1 MIIGIIG
8 SGKQEKKE
16 FKEYFNTNYNFKY
29 LNVDEILDNLVKEKY
44 LEKIKKNNWHNI
56 DLLLEIRNR
65 VDEEI
70 EKRVKEL
77 SNDETIVVDYSLLK
91 DSYFANKC
99 DLLIKAENTSLEEY
113 DELNNIKE
121 YNSDNNKIYNSEI
134 DYHIKLDMKENWQE
148 KLNDFINYNLYKD
161 TKISVIV
168 PIHNT
173 SKYLTKCI
181 NSITNQTYKNLEI
194 ILIDDGSTDNSL
206 EICKIL
212 EKTDDRITVIHQE
225 NIGLSETRNKGM
237 DLATGEYICFID
249 SDDYIDNNMFETL
262 LKEIEKTNADVCEG
276 SFYIHM
282 KNGRLIDASVEQK
295 GIKYVENKLDLINAY
310 SNATILIPA
319 WDKLYRLSSIKN
331 IKFDKNC
338 FKEDSDY
345 IYKLCMAEKTFAL
358 VDKPFYH
365 YVKRKSTSITGNKI
379 SKKLF
384 TLQDWGKEKYQEVL
398 SEGEKYRDA
407 AEKIL
412 YNSLVHI
419 IRYFMR
425 DYKNGMLEKDEL
437 KEEIQSV
444 VNDTLQLLLTA
455 KDVKKFRKLD
465 EVLDMINTL
474 IEAQI
479 VDKEKMPVL
488 ELPCIGILWNSLDQ
502 NMMNE
507 ALDMIKDKATITD
520 DILIDLKD
528 EYREFI
534 NEIYFHNHECEGVSF
549 IKASTLIDKF
559 DSNNILILNMIIK
572 VKNYIYFNNLKGYM
586 FEEVA
591 DLKSLIRKTFKNKIK
606 EYAYDNVFHLTVDMD
621 EYEYTDQVCRK
632 LVKGYNNHEN

>member
-44 LEKIKKNNWHNI
+44 LEKIKNNNWHNI

-295 GIKYVENKLDLINAY
+295 GIKYVENKRDLINAY

-398 SEGEKYRDA
+398 SEGEEYRDA

-507 ALDMIKDKATITD
+507 ALDMIKDKAIITD